1 MISHAVC
8 AKGFDSIP
16 LDLSK
21 IDHNDR
27 STTASG
33 LLVDYYSCCYIFLHI
48 CRSELF
54 IQLVWTLPSSTDKA
68 VTENLK
74 KKKKKCAESPASH
87 FSQES
92 IHNDL
97 VCELTCFSMMRLRRV
112 LWNILYVRNR
122 WTAHTLLDFSPLSYC
137 DARPRNWV
145 TRL

>member
-27 STTASG
+27 FTTAAG
-33 LLVDYYSCCYIFLHI
+33 LLVHYYCCCYRVLHF
-48 CRSELF
+48 CRSEIF

-74 KKKKKCAESPASH
+74 KKKNCAESPASH
-87 FSQES
+87 FSQGS

-97 VCELTCFSMMRLRRV
+97 VCELTCFSMIRLRRV
-112 LWNILYVRNR
+112 PWNILYVRNR
-122 WTAHTLLDFSPLSYC
+122 WSVYTLLDFSPLSYC
-137 DARPRNWV
+137 DARPRNRV